1 MQIPVIETERLR
13 LRAHRPEDFEVAA
26 RIWGDEKVVRFIG
39 GKPSTRQA
47 SWRRLLNY
55 AGHWQFMGFG
65 YWAVEEKSSGQYV
78 GDIGFADFKRD
89 FEGAEKFDLKGVPEM
104 GWVLSPSV
112 HGKGYATEAVSAAL
126 AWADANFSKLS
137 VFKNFPRN
145 ADGKIRTFCLIDPA
159 NAGSFRVAEKA
170 GFKQIG
176 HLVYMGGQVALFE
189 R

>member
-1 MQIPVIETERLR
+1 MQIPVLETERLR

-26 RIWGDEKVVRFIG
+26 RMWGDEQVVRFIG

-47 SWRRLLNY
+47 SWGRLLNY

-65 YWAVEEKSSGQYV
+65 YWAVEEQSSGQYV

-89 FEGAEKFDLKGVPEM
+89 VAGAEQFALQGVPEM
-104 GWVLSPSV
+104 GWVLASAV
-112 HGKGYATEAVSAAL
+112 HGKGYATEAVRTAL
-126 AWADANFSKLS
+126 VWADAHFSQRS
-137 VFKNFPRN
+137 VVNNFPRN
-145 ADGKIRTFCLIDPA
+145 AAGKIRTFCIIDPA

-170 GFKQIG
+170 GFKKIG
-176 HLVYMGGQVALFE
+176 HLVYLGGQVALFE